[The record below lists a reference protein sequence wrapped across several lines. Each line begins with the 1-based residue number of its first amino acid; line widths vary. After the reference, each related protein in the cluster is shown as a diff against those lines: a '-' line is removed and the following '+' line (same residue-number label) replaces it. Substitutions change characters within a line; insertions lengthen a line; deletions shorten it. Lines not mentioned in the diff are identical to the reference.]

1 MPDQKIDNLL
11 NLAMEATPQER
22 AKSENLNVGYDS
34 TAKLWDVI
42 VKYSGPES
50 GLGGDGIQVVPLLGG
65 YAVVTLPETEIDAY
79 SDRQQVEFIEKP
91 KRLYFETLQA
101 REASCIL
108 PVQAGANGLT
118 GEGILVGVV
127 DSGVDYFHPD
137 FRNEDGSSRI
147 LRLWDQSL
155 DGKPPRGY
163 VTGTE
168 YAKEEIDKALALG
181 ETEGRRLVALHIEEA
196 PVARPL
202 IPSRDSSGHGT
213 AVLGIAAG
221 NGRASGGVN
230 RGVAYKSDLL
240 VVKMGNARENSF
252 PWTTEL
258 MEGIDYLI
266 RQAVKMGRPIAIN
279 ISFGNNYG
287 SHQGDS
293 LLETYLSNAA
303 NVGRSVIC
311 VGSGNNGNDRIHTAG
326 QLRQGQTETVEMS
339 IGTYETTL
347 NLQLWKAYADEIE
360 ISIETPSGERLPTLS
375 EKIGTQRYRAGE
387 TDLLIYYGKPGPF
400 QVTQEIYFDFIPVET
415 YLTSGIWKIHL
426 HGRRIREGNY
436 NLWLPGGNVLNPVT
450 GFYRPIAAETL
461 TIPSTAAKVITVG
474 AYDSRLN
481 AYADFSGRGGSNLSF
496 PKPDLVAPGVNI
508 TAPTPG
514 GAYTTVTGT
523 SFSTPFVTG
532 SAALLMEWGI
542 IQRNDP
548 FLWGEKV
555 KAYLRRGA
563 QPLPGFNEYPN
574 EAVGWGKLCVAQSLP
589 KI

>member
-1 MPDQKIDNLL
+1 M
-11 NLAMEATPQER
+11 
-22 AKSENLNVGYDS
+22 
-34 TAKLWDVI
+34 
-42 VKYSGPES
+42 
-50 GLGGDGIQVVPLLGG
+50 
-65 YAVVTLPETEIDAY
+65 
-79 SDRQQVEFIEKP
+79 
-91 KRLYFETLQA
+91 
-101 REASCIL
+101 
-108 PVQAGANGLT
+108 
-118 GEGILVGVV
+118 
-127 DSGVDYFHPD
+127 
-137 FRNEDGSSRI
+137 
-147 LRLWDQSL
+147 
-155 DGKPPRGY
+155 
-163 VTGTE
+163 
-168 YAKEEIDKALALG
+168 
-181 ETEGRRLVALHIEEA
+181 
-196 PVARPL
+196 
-202 IPSRDSSGHGT
+202 
-213 AVLGIAAG
+213 
-221 NGRASGGVN
+221 
-230 RGVAYKSDLL
+230 
-240 VVKMGNARENSF
+240 
-252 PWTTEL
+252 
-258 MEGIDYLI
+258 
-266 RQAVKMGRPIAIN
+266 
-279 ISFGNNYG
+279 
-287 SHQGDS
+287 
-293 LLETYLSNAA
+293 LETYLSNAA

-574 EAVGWGKLCVAQSLP
+574 EAVGWGALCTVQSIP
-589 KI
+589 K

>member
-1 MPDQKIDNLL
+1 MADQKIDNLL
-11 NLAMEATPQER
+11 NLAMDATPEER
-22 AKSENLNVGYDS
+22 RKSENLNVGYDA
-34 TAKLWDVI
+34 TTRLWDVI

-50 GLGGDGIQVVPLLGG
+50 GLAGTGIQVVPLLGG

-202 IPSRDSSGHGT
+202 IPSRDFSGHGT

-252 PWTTEL
+252 PRTTEL

-461 TIPSTAAKVITVG
+461 TIPSTTAKVITVG

>member
-34 TAKLWDVI
+34 TVKLWDVI

-50 GLGGDGIQVVPLLGG
+50 DLGGDGIQAVPLLGG

-168 YAKEEIDKALALG
+168 YTKEEIDKALALG
-181 ETEGRRLVALHIEEA
+181 ETEGRRFV
-196 PVARPL
+196 
-202 IPSRDSSGHGT
+202 PSRDSSGHGT

-221 NGRASGGVN
+221 NGRVSGGVN

-252 PWTTEL
+252 PRTTEL

-266 RQAVKMGRPIAIN
+266 RQTVKMRRPIAIN

-436 NLWLPGGNVLNPVT
+436 NMWLPGGNVLNPVT

-514 GAYTTVTGT
+514 GAYTSVTGT

-574 EAVGWGKLCVAQSLP
+574 EAVGWGEDVIIRLH
-589 KI
+589 

>member
-1 MPDQKIDNLL
+1 MNGNEIFMPDQKIDNLL
-11 NLAMEATPQER
+11 NLAMNATQEER
-22 AKSENLNVGYDS
+22 RKSENLNVGYDS
-34 TAKLWDVI
+34 SERLWDVI
-42 VKYSGPES
+42 VKYSGTES
-50 GLGGDGIQVVPLLGG
+50 GLGGTGIQVVPLLGG
-65 YAVVTLPETEIDAY
+65 YAVVTLPELEIDAY
-79 SDRQQVEFIEKP
+79 SDREQVEFIEKP
-91 KRLYFETLQA
+91 KRLYFETFEG

-108 PVQAGANGLT
+108 PVQNGDDGLS

-147 LRLWDQSL
+147 LKLWDQSIP
-155 DGKPPRGY
+155 GNPPEGY
-163 VTGTE
+163 IRGTE
-168 YAKEEIDKALALG
+168 YMKDEIDEALALG
-181 ETEGRRLVALHIEEA
+181 ETEGRRLV
-196 PVARPL
+196 
-202 IPSRDSSGHGT
+202 PSRDFSRHGT

-230 RGVAYKSDLL
+230 RGIAYKSELL

-252 PWTTEL
+252 PRTTEL
-258 MEGIDYLI
+258 MEGIDYLV
-266 RQAVKMGRPIAIN
+266 RQATQMGKPIAVN

-293 LLETYLSNAA
+293 LLETYISNAA

-311 VGSGNNGNDRIHTAG
+311 VGTGNNGNDRIHAAG
-326 QLRQGQTETVEMS
+326 KLRQGQTEIIEVG

-360 ISIETPSGERLPTLS
+360 IFIETPSGEKLPELS

-400 QVTQEIYFDFIPVET
+400 QVTQEIYFEFIPTGT
-415 YLTSGIWKIHL
+415 YLTSGIWKL
-426 HGRRIREGNY
+426 YLRGRRIKEGNY
-436 NLWLPGGNVLNPVT
+436 NLWLPGGNILNPMT
-450 GFYRPIAAETL
+450 GFYQPVASETL

-481 AYADFSGRGGSNLSF
+481 AYADFSGRGGERLSY

-508 TAPTPG
+508 TAPVPG
-514 GAYTTVTGT
+514 GGYANVTGT
-523 SFSTPFVTG
+523 SFATPFVTG
-532 SAALLMEWGI
+532 SAALMMEWGI
-542 IQRNDP
+542 VRKNDP

-563 QPLPGFNEYPN
+563 QPLPGFEKYPN
-574 EAVGWGKLCVAQSLP
+574 ESVGWGTLCTAQSIP
-589 KI
+589 YM

>member
-11 NLAMEATPQER
+11 NLAMDATSEER

-34 TAKLWDVI
+34 SERLWDVI

-50 GLGGDGIQVVPLLGG
+50 RLGGEGIQVVPLLGG
-65 YAVVTLPETEIDAY
+65 YAVVTLPESEIKAY
-79 SDRQQVEFIEKP
+79 SAREQIEFIEKP
-91 KRLYFETLQA
+91 KRLYFETFRA

-108 PVQAGANGLT
+108 PVQTELNGLT
-118 GEGILVGVV
+118 GEGILVGIV

-147 LRLWDQSL
+147 LRLWDQSVN
-155 DGKPPRGY
+155 GN
-163 VTGTE
+163 
-168 YAKEEIDKALALG
+168 
-181 ETEGRRLVALHIEEA
+181 
-196 PVARPL
+196 
-202 IPSRDSSGHGT
+202 GT

-230 RGVAYKSDLL
+230 RGVAYESELL

-252 PWTTEL
+252 PRTTEL
-258 MEGIDYLI
+258 MEGIDYLV
-266 RQAVKMGRPIAIN
+266 RQAVQMGKPIAIN

-293 LLETYLSNAA
+293 LLETYISNVV

-326 QLRQGQTETVEMS
+326 QLRQGQTETIEMS

-387 TDLLIYYGKPGPF
+387 TNLLIYYGKPGPF
-400 QVTQEIYFDFIPVET
+400 QVTQEIYFDFIPVGT

-426 HGRRIREGNY
+426 QGKRIREGNY

-450 GFYRPIAAETL
+450 GFYRPVASETL

-481 AYADFSGRGGSNLSF
+481 AYADFSGRGGERLSY

-508 TAPTPG
+508 TAPVPG
-514 GAYTTVTGT
+514 GGYANVTGT
-523 SFSTPFVTG
+523 SFATPFVTG
-532 SAALLMEWGI
+532 SAALMMEWGI
-542 IQRNDP
+542 VRRNDP

-563 QPLPGFNEYPN
+563 QPLPGFEKYPN
-574 EAVGWGKLCVAQSLP
+574 ESVGWGEDVIIRLH
-589 KI
+589 